1 MKVSKQMIIR
11 IEMEYAIEGDLPDTP
26 EEYQEILDNELDK
39 VANTLASTGINMFT
53 LDAELMLEE

>member
-1 MKVSKQMIIR
+1 MIIR